1 MTTAATEIDDIAEVM
16 LICDIHVG
24 FAEKRLAAAR
34 ALHAD
39 GISAE
44 DLRMLADHCREWTD
58 TPAGAAK
65 VLWSMLGEPAKRDAK
80 LADLRKQR
88 DIRAAKQAPRGKD
101 SDRPIGPLEGEDP
114 AAWDRDRMCRM
125 AASLHRS
132 DRWPVERVARELH
145 IDTLTAQG
153 MIDRGIALCS
163 SPILDG
169 RLPTISPAEAAKAQR
184 QERQR
189 TDDFRQRMRDDKAR
203 SAAGRKPVGIDWK
216 RLTWHKADLLEIV
229 RQNGKIDLATVRG
242 DKARMGALAELEAA
256 GHILRDG
263 PPDADSVQPYRI
275 ATSDEQR
282 REFRAQLR
290 AWCHADMERK
300 NHRAAGVVQ
309 EAAV

>member
-1 MTTAATEIDDIAEVM
+1 MTVATDIDEIAEVM
-16 LICDIHVG
+16 LVCDIHVG

-39 GISAE
+39 GISAA

-88 DIRAAKQAPRGKD
+88 DIRAAKQAPKGKD

-114 AAWDRDRMCRM
+114 TDWERDRTCRM

-145 IDTLTAQG
+145 IDTLTAQS
-153 MIDRGIALCS
+153 MINRGIALCS
-163 SPILDG
+163 SPILEG
-169 RLPTISPAEAAKAQR
+169 RLPTISPAEEAKAQR
-184 QERQR
+184 QERER
-189 TDDFRQRMRDDKAR
+189 TNDFRQRMRDDKAK
-203 SAAGRKPVGIDWK
+203 SAAGRKPVGIDWR

-229 RQNGKIDLATVRG
+229 RQAGKIDLATVCG
-242 DKARMGALAELEAA
+242 DKTRMGALAELEAS
-256 GHILRDG
+256 GDILRDG

-282 REFRAQLR
+282 QQFRDQMR
-290 AWCHADMERK
+290 AWCHADMERR
-300 NHRAAGVVQ
+300 NARAAGAIQ
-309 EAAV
+309 EVAV